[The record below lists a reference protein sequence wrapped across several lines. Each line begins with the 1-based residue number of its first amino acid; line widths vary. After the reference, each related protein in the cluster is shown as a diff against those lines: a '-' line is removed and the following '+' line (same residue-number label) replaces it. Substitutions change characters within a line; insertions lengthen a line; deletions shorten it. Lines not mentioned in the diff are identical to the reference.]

1 MRKFLKDK
9 NMNKELIIK
18 KRSLFENGTNFQNP
32 VLEKELRNSVSPEEY
47 RAKLLE
53 CVAKHYENLQS

>member
-1 MRKFLKDK
+1 
-9 NMNKELIIK
+9 MNKELIIK

>member
-1 MRKFLKDK
+1 
-9 NMNKELIIK
+9 MNRELIIK
-18 KRSLFENGTNFQNP
+18 NRNLFENSKNFQNP

-53 CVAKHYENLQS
+53 SVAKHYENIQS

>member
-1 MRKFLKDK
+1 
-9 NMNKELIIK
+9 MNRELIIK
-18 KRSLFENGTNFQNP
+18 RRSLFENKNNFQNP

-53 CVAKHYENLQS
+53 CVVKHYENPQN